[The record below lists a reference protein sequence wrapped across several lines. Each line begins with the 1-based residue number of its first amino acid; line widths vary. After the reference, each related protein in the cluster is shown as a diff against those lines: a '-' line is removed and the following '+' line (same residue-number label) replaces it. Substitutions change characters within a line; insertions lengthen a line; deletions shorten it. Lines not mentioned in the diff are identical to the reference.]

1 MNNNHPD
8 EPSFPSKEQMMKDLG
23 WTTDAMDQLLTRLR
37 LEGKE
42 VQYQLL
48 KKTLLEAI
56 QEEWLQR
63 KEAGE

>member
-1 MNNNHPD
+1 
-8 EPSFPSKEQMMKDLG
+8 MKDLG